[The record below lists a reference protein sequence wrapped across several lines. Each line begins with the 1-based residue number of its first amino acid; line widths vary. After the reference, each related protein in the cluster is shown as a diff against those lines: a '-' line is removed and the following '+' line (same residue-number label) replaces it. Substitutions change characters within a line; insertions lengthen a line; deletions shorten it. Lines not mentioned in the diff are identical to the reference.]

1 MNGYDDPNLRLLLNG
16 PAIEEQQINVYDL
29 GTILIS
35 IQRLFGAITGFELT
49 RSQTPFIEIRDR
61 VLDLPPFL
69 RQNVVQVKF
78 RQTSQGSLIVD
89 LTLGLAYEVYRFF
102 QNHPITTSFVTS
114 ILANFFTSAAL
125 AVGRQRVR
133 GGGIALP
140 GELNDREREDLSFRT
155 LPMLT
160 ALANKIDRR
169 SGVESIEFR
178 GSVTPDR
185 VEWEF
190 VLDRTAK
197 NQISR
202 YADSTVAP
210 LAEYRG
216 ILGELSLFT
225 RTGRIRNSFDDTL
238 QEIAIPNPDMCE
250 KMAHHLNEEVSILAQ
265 VDVTRDVETRRLR
278 TKYIV
283 HDFEPLQKALT

>member
-1 MNGYDDPNLRLLLNG
+1 M
-16 PAIEEQQINVYDL
+16 E
-29 GTILIS
+29 
-35 IQRLFGAITGFELT
+35 
-49 RSQTPFIEIRDR
+49 
-61 VLDLPPFL
+61 LPPFL

-78 RQTSQGSLIVD
+78 RQTAQGSLIVD

-125 AVGRQRVR
+125 AVGRQRVKDS
-133 GGGIALP
+133 GIALP
-140 GELNDREREDLSFRT
+140 GELNDREREELSFRT
-155 LPMLT
+155 LPMLIT
-160 ALANKIDRR
+160 LANKIDRR

-178 GSVTPDR
+178 GSATRDR
-185 VEWEF
+185 IEWEF

-250 KMAHHLNEEVSILAQ
+250 KMARHLNEEISILAQ
-265 VDVTRDVETRRLR
+265 VEVTRDVETRRLR
-278 TKYIV
+278 DKYIV